1 MKEWKI
7 SLVGLKHF
15 VYTEGTIGSN
25 PISSTVTDP
34 KVVEGQACGA
44 CISEFESRQ
53 SPYVTLVTCFV
64 IVLCISYYIENVIS
78 TNRRV
83 RYINLDTN
91 LK

>member
-7 SLVGLKHF
+7 SLAGLKHF

-53 SPYVTLVTCFV
+53 SP
-64 IVLCISYYIENVIS
+64 
-78 TNRRV
+78 
-83 RYINLDTN
+83 
-91 LK
+91 